1 MSKNINSECSEGD
14 VVEMSEAR
22 RRGKVGALSVDN
34 GDEGSAAA
42 ITRGTMTSRS
52 ERSMRLARDRR
63 MSELDKDHDPDRIFL
78 SVKTLAAQW
87 DCSKTTVSRLLDKAG
102 VPAFYF
108 GRGRNGSKRYKKE
121 DIDRYL
127 KNLESA

>member
-1 MSKNINSECSEGD
+1 M
-14 VVEMSEAR
+14 A
-22 RRGKVGALSVDN
+22 
-34 GDEGSAAA
+34 
-42 ITRGTMTSRS
+42 TGTEIQDQSGES
-52 ERSMRLARDRR
+52 
-63 MSELDKDHDPDRIFL
+63 FV
-78 SVKTLAAQW
+78 SVKTLAAKW

>member
-1 MSKNINSECSEGD
+1 MATETEIKNQSG
-14 VVEMSEAR
+14 
-22 RRGKVGALSVDN
+22 
-34 GDEGSAAA
+34 
-42 ITRGTMTSRS
+42 
-52 ERSMRLARDRR
+52 
-63 MSELDKDHDPDRIFL
+63 ELFV

-87 DCSKTTVSRLLDKAG
+87 DCSKTTVTRLLDKAS

-121 DIDRYL
+121 DIDCFL